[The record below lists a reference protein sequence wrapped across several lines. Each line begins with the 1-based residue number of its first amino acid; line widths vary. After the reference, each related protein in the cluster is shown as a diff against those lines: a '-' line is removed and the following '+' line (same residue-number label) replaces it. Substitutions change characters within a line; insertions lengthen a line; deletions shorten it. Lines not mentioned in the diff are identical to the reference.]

1 MLLRVACPMCPLS
14 LCSNDCIA
22 THNILDH
29 PTRVNQRGPLDQGP
43 TPSTSTVN
51 SPVTKE
57 NTKNPEISHF
67 ASVILKSLNPNT
79 DVSFLASGSGIT
91 LVTTIS
97 RKTVESM
104 VSKEGSNLPKIMII
118 WHLNRPAGTRLSAGA
133 YQLTFSTPDLWSR
146 TESVGYLQNTTRMDI
161 TPCIQSHAESIMKHI
176 TQDTPLTIKLTLP
189 SDSKSV
195 TSSALLLHQK
205 LSPAESVAKLYESL
219 LGETCLYKEPIL
231 RGLPIAPSTPRDLSA
246 LQTKAQKLPPV
257 PTKRRQQIDTL
268 DGISVGDTTIMFQCP
283 LSLTRIKHPAK
294 GRKCEH
300 EQAFDAE
307 TFLEFNRKKDVW
319 KCIVCS
325 RVIEPKELMID
336 LEMLR
341 LLENYSGTD
350 RCILKANGEY
360 VAVDE
365 KTDGEDKPTAGPAV
379 GTVLIL
385 DDDEQ
390 VVERGGKRRISQV
403 VSLLDSD
410 DGESEGEEGVRKK
423 QRV

>member
-1 MLLRVACPMCPLS
+1 
-14 LCSNDCIA
+14 
-22 THNILDH
+22 
-29 PTRVNQRGPLDQGP
+29 
-43 TPSTSTVN
+43 
-51 SPVTKE
+51 
-57 NTKNPEISHF
+57 
-67 ASVILKSLNPNT
+67 
-79 DVSFLASGSGIT
+79 
-91 LVTTIS
+91 
-97 RKTVESM
+97 
-104 VSKEGSNLPKIMII
+104 
-118 WHLNRPAGTRLSAGA
+118 
-133 YQLTFSTPDLWSR
+133 
-146 TESVGYLQNTTRMDI
+146 
-161 TPCIQSHAESIMKHI
+161 MKHI

-219 LGETCLYKEPIL
+219 LNETCLYKEPIL

-325 RVIEPKELMID
+325 RMIEPKNLTID
-336 LEMLR
+336 LKMLR
-341 LLENYSGTD
+341 LLEKYSGAD

-365 KTDGEDKPTAGPAV
+365 KTDGEHKPTAGPAV

-403 VSLLDSD
+403 VSLLDSED
-410 DGESEGEEGVRKK
+410 EESEGEEGGLRKK
-423 QRV
+423 PRVEYSTLVRVEENGQIVETLVQSTANEPRWPMRRHFVNSFGHPPTRRTSVSAAVECCAVPQRPSPDWHLSSRSTKRHQKVGRCPLCRFRFHAQCSN